1 MTEGIQ
7 YRYPEFQDG
16 SITLYMGQSEKPDM
30 DVEVFAD
37 IQASHIPLRSFN
49 SICNELSNTCS
60 TYEKLGKRNTKK
72 DEAHLNKHIMHLC
85 RLYLMAFDIL
95 EKGQIVTYRETDHD
109 FLMEVR
115 NGKFLENGALTDE
128 FEELLTQYEKR
139 LQYDKENTSLP
150 ANPDMDKINDLMVEI
165 NRKAVM

>member
-1 MTEGIQ
+1 
-7 YRYPEFQDG
+7 
-16 SITLYMGQSEKPDM
+16 
-30 DVEVFAD
+30 
-37 IQASHIPLRSFN
+37 
-49 SICNELSNTCS
+49 
-60 TYEKLGKRNTKK
+60 
-72 DEAHLNKHIMHLC
+72 MHLC